1 MKLYVPNPQLWV
13 DYFDRIT
20 KGTSNQRGGGRR
32 PRIIMVK
39 PSRKKGED
47 RRISIKAVLP
57 TEQTTA
63 QAKSELV
70 REDINPKNVEKV
82 FQNLSERRGE
92 STKKERVQ
100 YHLLPPRNLN
110 DRNVKNK
117 KDEFKRERLQLKVVG
132 TYLSSSKE
140 TCRYSTRKNSGKDSC
155 QNWNYL
161 ICPVSRPA

>member
-92 STKKERVQ
+92 STKKRKGPVSSS
-100 YHLLPPRNLN
+100 PS
-110 DRNVKNK
+110 K
-117 KDEFKRERLQLKVVG
+117 KSKRQKREEQKRRIQK
-132 TYLSSSKE
+132 
-140 TCRYSTRKNSGKDSC
+140 GKTTAK
-155 QNWNYL
+155 
-161 ICPVSRPA
+161 SRRDIFVIE

>member
-1 MKLYVPNPQLWV
+1 MKLYVPYPQLWV

-92 STKKERVQ
+92 STKKRKGPVSSS
-100 YHLLPPRNLN
+100 PS
-110 DRNVKNK
+110 K
-117 KDEFKRERLQLKVVG
+117 KSKRQKREEQKRRIQK
-132 TYLSSSKE
+132 
-140 TCRYSTRKNSGKDSC
+140 GKTTAK
-155 QNWNYL
+155 
-161 ICPVSRPA
+161 SRRDIFVIE